1 MENGPD
7 LEHILEIA
15 LRAHKGQKDL
25 DGKPYILHPLAVG
38 LMGSDDLE
46 MAVGFLHDTV
56 EDTAMTYD
64 DLRAEGVPEEVIEAL
79 RLCTRPREMP
89 YDDYLTR
96 ILESGNRTAIRVKM
110 NDLRHN
116 LERGRLSELDN
127 PDPELRERLRRIN
140 EKHEKAMRRFEGAE
154 G

>member
-1 MENGPD
+1 
-7 LEHILEIA
+7 
-15 LRAHKGQKDL
+15 
-25 DGKPYILHPLAVG
+25 
-38 LMGSDDLE
+38 
-46 MAVGFLHDTV
+46 
-56 EDTAMTYD
+56 
-64 DLRAEGVPEEVIEAL
+64 
-79 RLCTRPREMP
+79 MP

-116 LERGRLSELDN
+116 LERGRLSERDN

-140 EKHEKAMRRFEGAE
+140 EKHEKAMRRFEAAE